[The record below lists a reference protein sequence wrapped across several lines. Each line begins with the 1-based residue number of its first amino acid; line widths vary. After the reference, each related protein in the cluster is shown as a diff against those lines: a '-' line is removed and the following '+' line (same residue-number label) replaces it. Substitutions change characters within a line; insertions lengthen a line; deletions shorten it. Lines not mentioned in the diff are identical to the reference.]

1 MISSLLALDY
11 NQVLQLIITSA
22 ISVILYIQIMNF
34 VFKDNIIF
42 LFKKLFAVRE
52 AQPVLYSYRHISL
65 MIVSY
70 FLIIISLLSL
80 NLFYL
85 ILEIYTYYGV
95 ELNIA
100 AIEYSELS
108 IKIVTILCATLNVI
122 SIVLYY
128 IRNNEN
134 FMKLLHNNYC
144 LIESFLSILLCTM
157 YVAAVKYSN
166 PTGKV
171 GGDFSS
177 FLIVIALCFVILD
190 IFLQKLQSKKKKDSL
205 RKILFGNSKI
215 KDLTNLSR
223 NGDISLLYNI
233 LICNSLTIILIFYT
247 NILGNITLAKAI
259 SYILLELVY
268 IGVTKRY
275 KAAINN
281 IIQIKE
287 TN

>member
-1 MISSLLALDY
+1 MISSLLTLSY
-11 NQVLQLIITSA
+11 EQVLQLIVTSA
-22 ISVILYIQIMNF
+22 VSVLFFIQIMNF
-34 VFKDNIIF
+34 VFKNNIIF

-52 AQPVLYSYRHISL
+52 VQPVLYSYRHISL

-85 ILEIYTYYGV
+85 ILEIYVYYNV
-95 ELNIA
+95 ELNIT

-108 IKIVTILCATLNVI
+108 IKIVAILCATLNII

-144 LIESFLSILLCTM
+144 LIESFLSILLCVM

-166 PTGKV
+166 PTGTIS
-171 GGDFSS
+171 GDFSS
-177 FLIVIALCFVILD
+177 FLIVIAFCFVLLD
-190 IFLQKLQSKKKKDSL
+190 VFLQKLQSKKKDNL
-205 RKILFGNSKI
+205 RKLLFGNSKI
-215 KDLTNLSR
+215 KDLTNLNR

-233 LICNSLTIILIFYT
+233 IICNSLTIILIFYT
-247 NILGNITLAKAI
+247 NVLGNVTIVKAI
-259 SYILLELVY
+259 SYIFLEFIY
-268 IGVTKRY
+268 FGITKRY
-275 KAAINN
+275 KMAINN

-287 TN
+287 IS